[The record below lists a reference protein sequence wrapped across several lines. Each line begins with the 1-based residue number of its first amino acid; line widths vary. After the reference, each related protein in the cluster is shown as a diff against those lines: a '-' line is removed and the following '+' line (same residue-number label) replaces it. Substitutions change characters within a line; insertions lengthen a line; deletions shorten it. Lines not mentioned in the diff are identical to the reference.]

1 VDKVIQAHDEAAAL
15 LVRGPG
21 RPPKT
26 DKLKTLVT
34 GFLIFDDST
43 HHKPKG
49 QKMQGLGKHYSNCEK
64 KLVVGHSMLAGLY
77 CVLGQRTPLLPKLYR
92 QKKVCEKEGV
102 AFESKIEMALTAI
115 NTFEPLADTSTHVLV
130 DSWFDCHALR
140 KACRKRGWDL
150 SGGLKSNRKLRV
162 VGAEG
167 KLGWQ
172 SLSEYAASLSITD
185 WQLTYWPSSSGEG
198 DPTRPVYVHSV
209 RTKIHKLGVTRLII
223 TRYALEGKGG
233 EMRYWGST
241 LLEAEPQQI
250 LEVLAQRW
258 QIEVFFEDAKDLL
271 GSDHYQ
277 LMSAVGVVGFWTVLA
292 LLGSFLD
299 EQRYL
304 LNEAEPD
311 RHYSWGECRNKVQNQ
326 HRRNLLE
333 WLDQQFRQGLD
344 SSALAIYL
352 GL

>member
-1 VDKVIQAHDEAAAL
+1 VQAQNQAQL
-15 LVRGPG
+15 QVKPGPG
-21 RPPKT
+21 RPAKI

-64 KLVVGHSMLAGLY
+64 KLVVGHSMFAGLY

-92 QKKVCEKEGV
+92 QKKVCQTEGV
-102 AFESKIEMALTAI
+102 AFESKIAMAVNTI
-115 NTFEPLADTSTHVLV
+115 NTFEPSADTATHVLV
-130 DSWFDCHALR
+130 DSWFHCHALR

-150 SGGLKSNRKLRV
+150 SGALKANRKLRM
-162 VGAEG
+162 VGADG
-167 KLGWQ
+167 KLAWQ
-172 SLSEYAASLSITD
+172 CLSEYAASLAPSE
-185 WQLTYWPSSSGEG
+185 WQLAFWPSSSGEG
-198 DPTRPVYVHSV
+198 ETGRQVYIHNL
-209 RTKIHKLGVTRLII
+209 RTKIHKLGVTHLVI
-223 TRYALEGKGG
+223 TRYTLEGKAS
-233 EMRYWGST
+233 EIRYWGST
-241 LLEAEPQQI
+241 LLEASPQQI

-258 QIEVFFEDAKDLL
+258 QIEIFFEDAKDLL

-277 LMSAVGVVGFWTVLA
+277 LMSAVGLVGFWTLVA
-292 LLGSFLD
+292 LLGAFLD

-304 LNEAEPD
+304 LTQAEPA
-311 RHYSWGECRNKVQNQ
+311 RHYSWGECRNELQSQ

-333 WLDQQFRQGLD
+333 WLEQQFWQGTD
-344 SSALAIYL
+344 THTLATYL